1 MKESWK
7 SFWFGTLAAISIALL
22 AGVFLNNSNQSSG
35 EKFSSS
41 STRIGR

>member
-7 SFWFGTLAAISIALL
+7 SFWFGTITAIGIAII
-22 AGVFLNNSNQSSG
+22 AGVFLNNINESSG

-41 STRIGR
+41 STRIGG